1 MSIAIPPS
9 IEYKFREQLIQYWNE
24 VLPEKLNYTG
34 RVPTLPRPKPNNIGL
49 SRPGMNGMNYPPTV
63 SPRGLPPIFAR
74 TTTES
79 SGYGGARPIWPP
91 LRPTTSTDYGTFRTH
106 LQENRKSDTMLG
118 TRTVDVIKELNK
130 DRLPEFAT
138 ETANLEVEAAHTT
151 MNILIIVG
159 GLFLLVNILFFA
171 GLYYKRKRLR
181 TEELILKRQYEE
193 TTLLPTT
200 DPSPEKKPKLEPE
213 GVDPETLPRGCN
225 VMKMIRQSTKSE
237 DTYEAV
243 IKQSEEGSETN
254 SRFKLARQI
263 STSTI
268 DPHAKVR
275 DWIAHEIVQRCSP
288 RFLRRT
294 RQQFALEHKISQQN
308 EQDKKKSSKASLP
321 PSKISAIPVTPKA
334 KHTTSV
340 PKVAAKPNLPQPIIT
355 TGVKLQK
362 PRKVSVGVDA
372 TPGARGS
379 SVLKQQPIELSKSM
393 DFSNRELDVK
403 PLRRSVTMDDFSIIN
418 TPAVEPAVVLRR
430 SKTNVN
436 LQVQT
441 SLDDKPPAIRYLPES
456 DIIKIHHVHSRSD
469 PVQMPSSFNDFLPQE
484 KPRFKTFDALEDINV
499 TSRDEISK
507 RGPLSPEESLQTI
520 KRRNFPK
527 VLPDFPDTQ
536 AQINALKRRSLP
548 LHNLFMLSSLHE
560 SQSLEPHSTST
571 LKNYSRTPPAPPP
584 RTSSTLDRKTT
595 KGLPPICQPSPVQFA
610 EEPPKPQ
617 EPTITSNTLHV
628 GPLIPCRQPK
638 KSSEPEEG
646 VQSYK
651 LNIQPIYDNLNRLAP
666 GKEIKNIIKATPKT
680 IITTDPNNP
689 VKKVEHAKV
698 VIKPSIGKK
707 GNNQTKINKVIPRV
721 VAKDLTAE
729 CETPSLPKVENKN
742 VIRNPEPSTSTS
754 SSTEKITHSPKP
766 KLAKASQIPTFCKAK
781 SQSNSES
788 SNSTNDGSDTG
799 TVVKRQ

>member
-1 MSIAIPPS
+1 M
-9 IEYKFREQLIQYWNE
+9 
-24 VLPEKLNYTG
+24 LPEKLNYTG
-34 RVPTLPRPKPNNIGL
+34 RVPNLPKPKPNNMGIP
-49 SRPGMNGMNYPPTV
+49 RPGMNYPPTV
-63 SPRGLPPIFAR
+63 SPRGLPPIFSR
-74 TTTES
+74 TTTTENP
-79 SGYGGARPIWPP
+79 GYGGARPIWPP

-106 LQENRKSDTMLG
+106 LQENRKAETMLG
-118 TRTVDVIKELNK
+118 TRTVDVMKELNK
-130 DRLPEFAT
+130 ERLSEFAT
-138 ETANLEVEAAHTT
+138 EAASVEVEAAHTT

-159 GLFLLVNILFFA
+159 GLFLLVNVLFFA

-193 TTLLPTT
+193 TNLLPTT
-200 DPSPEKKPKLEPE
+200 DPSPEKKPKMETE
-213 GVDPETLPRGCN
+213 GVNPTTLPRGCN

-243 IKQSEEGSETN
+243 IKQSEEDSDTN

-308 EQDKKKSSKASLP
+308 EQEKKKSSKASDSKTT
-321 PSKISAIPVTPKA
+321 PSSKASAIHVTPKA
-334 KHTTSV
+334 KHTSSTAA
-340 PKVAAKPNLPQPIIT
+340 PKIAAKPNVPQLIST
-355 TGVKLQK
+355 NFKLQK
-362 PRKVSVGVDA
+362 PRKVSVAIDA

-393 DFSNRELDVK
+393 DFSNREPEVK
-403 PLRRSVTMDDFSIIN
+403 PLRRSVTMDDFSMIN
-418 TPAVEPAVVLRR
+418 APEIAPVVVLRR
-430 SKTNVN
+430 SKTDVN
-436 LQVQT
+436 FQVQT
-441 SLDDKPPAIRYLPES
+441 TLDDKVPEIKCKMPDS

-469 PVQMPSSFNDFLPQE
+469 PVQMPSTFYDLLPQE
-484 KPRFKTFDALEDINV
+484 KLRLKTFDTHQDINV

-507 RGPLSPEESLQTI
+507 KGPLSPEESLLTI

-560 SQSLEPHSTST
+560 TQSLEPHSSST
-571 LKNYSRTPPAPPP
+571 LKNYSRVPPAPPP

-628 GPLIPCRQPK
+628 GPLIPCRQPRK
-638 KSSEPEEG
+638 PSEPEG
-646 VQSYK
+646 GSHSYK
-651 LNIQPIYDNLNRLAP
+651 LNVQPIYDNLKSP
-666 GKEIKNIIKATPKT
+666 PSGKNTCAIPEVKQITKATLKT
-680 IITTDPNNP
+680 IITADPNNP
-689 VKKVEHAKV
+689 VKKVEQPKV

-707 GNNQTKINKVIPRV
+707 GSNQTKINKVIPRV

-729 CETPSLPKVENKN
+729 CETPSPPKIENNN
-742 VIRNPEPSTSTS
+742 VTNKPEASTSDAS
-754 SSTEKITHSPKP
+754 ASTEKVTNSPKP

-781 SQSNSES
+781 SQSSSES
-788 SNSTNDGSDTG
+788 SSSTCDGSDTG